1 MTDELDFLCDDDAFE
16 PYTYMNAPMMEF
28 SQQMNSNMFVPT
40 TTTAPVETATT
51 ITTSTTPSTKD
62 SSLKKSKKSKSSSSS
77 SSKNTSSSSTNA
89 TTTTT
94 TATASTSNSLE
105 RKKKKDKSSHHKGD
119 ETMQCSGVPTQAV
132 QTLDQA
138 HFSVASEIP
147 DTSYSL
153 SLHIMENGSVENTS
167 KWVKSNSK
175 MLTELFSKPIG
186 DIVIAS
192 PNAEH
197 LASVPPKKSSSL
209 KKEPVHESVESSQ
222 HEHKPSKS
230 SKSKTSSSS
239 SSSSS
244 KKTHRSSAS
253 TDMTPTTISQPQQQ
267 PQQQQQPQPQQQ
279 PQQFSFT
286 NLQQP
291 STPFNQFEMF
301 SSPLCAKAEELELK
315 QEDLTSEDSSLSI
328 TSQSKL
334 TEEELESK
342 RQFHLVCEQNRRKH
356 IKDGLEEL
364 KNSLPSCENQKMT
377 KAAILSKAVAYVQH
391 SKRQK
396 EYLTAQIQALR
407 QEVHRLQ
414 LSCQCHNHQN
424 DINFVPCIPPNP
436 TFLKQQEKLQEYL
449 PIQPKTS
456 PQLSQPVQ
464 KGLKH
469 PHSSFVQPQTN
480 QTEPPPPY
488 SLPRHNNLLSVPSD
502 MQFRNT
508 SSPSSS
514 VDGDSDTRSLASFE
528 EVEPLPTG
536 WQELM
541 TPDGKTFYLNQKA
554 GLSSWVDPRHNNA
567 INLSR
572 SKNRPK
578 SFHSVG
584 GIDHIPASPQW
595 GSTMSLP
602 ESMIRDISGLQ
613 FNQPMDSEMSDVKP
627 RIHGLGVDVHCFGNN

>member
-1 MTDELDFLCDDDAFE
+1 MGRFRYRPDDEHDPDEKEDRLVDTVVVA
-16 PYTYMNAPMMEF
+16 N
-28 SQQMNSNMFVPT
+28 
-40 TTTAPVETATT
+40 TAPHHWNVMAAN
-51 ITTSTTPSTKD
+51 PSRPRMHV
-62 SSLKKSKKSKSSSSS
+62 L
-77 SSKNTSSSSTNA
+77 
-89 TTTTT
+89 
-94 TATASTSNSLE
+94 
-105 RKKKKDKSSHHKGD
+105 
-119 ETMQCSGVPTQAV
+119 
-132 QTLDQA
+132 
-138 HFSVASEIP
+138 
-147 DTSYSL
+147 
-153 SLHIMENGSVENTS
+153 
-167 KWVKSNSK
+167 
-175 MLTELFSKPIG
+175 
-186 DIVIAS
+186 
-192 PNAEH
+192 
-197 LASVPPKKSSSL
+197 PP
-209 KKEPVHESVESSQ
+209 P
-222 HEHKPSKS
+222 
-230 SKSKTSSSS
+230 
-239 SSSSS
+239 
-244 KKTHRSSAS
+244 
-253 TDMTPTTISQPQQQ
+253 QP
-267 PQQQQQPQPQQQ
+267 PHYHQPQPQQQ

-627 RIHGLGVDVHCFGNN
+627 RIHGLGVEQKRSEGA